1 MEQAIAR
8 IEAARA
14 AGLPITAD
22 MYLYTASGTGL
33 DSTLPGWVKE
43 GGHKAMME
51 RLADPALRARAAADL
66 KATSQR
72 DWSTVQPIGFKNPA
86 LRALAGKRL
95 PEIAATRGKTV
106 EETAVD
112 LVFEDDSRV
121 STIFHSM
128 DEDNLR
134 KGLVR
139 TWVSFGSDAAAL
151 APEAPFTDNPPT
163 TCASPTGAVSSAATS
178 PILRSS
184 TPPPLPTGRPTSSR
198 MFMQSVCAT
207 CW

>member
-51 RLADPALRARAAADL
+51 RLADPASAPAPPRLEGIV
-66 KATSQR
+66 QR

-86 LRALAGKRL
+86 LRPSAGKRL
-95 PEIAATRGKTV
+95 PRSRRCAARASRRPRSIWCSRT
-106 EETAVD
+106 TA
-112 LVFEDDSRV
+112 
-121 STIFHSM
+121 
-128 DEDNLR
+128 
-134 KGLVR
+134 
-139 TWVSFGSDAAAL
+139 GS
-151 APEAPFTDNPPT
+151 AP
-163 TCASPTGAVSSAATS
+163 
-178 PILRSS
+178 SS
-184 TPPPLPTGRPTSSR
+184 TRWTRTI
-198 MFMQSVCAT
+198 
-207 CW
+207 